1 MNNDCLLGNAMEC
14 EFYMYLFSIFIF
26 SISYMYI
33 LNFRGFLAF

>member
-26 SISYMYI
+26 SISYI
-33 LNFRGFLAF
+33 LNFCGFLAF